1 MNVKMKHL
9 MTALIASAAVSQA
22 LHAQEAPSAVAQDTK
37 QVEQAADGMAN
48 KVAGWL
54 DKLSDSVRTL
64 GEKAK
69 SGLRTLL
76 LIKTSSKNNGLL
88 SKSSSTRSSAKAWR
102 KASSPKKPFQNG
114 WMRLSLRNA
123 STKPKSGY
131 QLQERR
137 DRQCRRPSSSLPSR
151 NALSQS
157 DGRMEPGLPP

>member
-22 LHAQEAPSAVAQDTK
+22 VHAQEAPSAVAQDTK
-37 QVEQAADGMAN
+37 QVEQAANGMAN
-48 KVAGWL
+48 KVVGWL

-64 GEKAK
+64 GEKSEEWSKDAA
-69 SGLRTLL
+69 TY
-76 LIKTSSKNNGLL
+76 KNNGLL

-123 STKPKSGY
+123 STKPKSG
-131 QLQERR
+131 
-137 DRQCRRPSSSLPSR
+137 
-151 NALSQS
+151 
-157 DGRMEPGLPP
+157 

>member
-22 LHAQEAPSAVAQDTK
+22 VHAQEAPSAVAQDTK

-48 KVAGWL
+48 KVVGWL

-123 STKPKSGY
+123 STKPKSG
-131 QLQERR
+131 
-137 DRQCRRPSSSLPSR
+137 
-151 NALSQS
+151 
-157 DGRMEPGLPP
+157 